1 MVYIMSRK
9 FEKVKQFFNDGFWNV
24 EMVRNSVTKGWI
36 TKDEFY
42 EITGE
47 TYE

>member
-1 MVYIMSRK
+1 MVYTMSRK
-9 FEKVKQFFNDGFWNV
+9 FEKVKRFFNDGFWNV